1 MSGTNHAEKWDGITS
16 RKRCRPWVWLGI
28 PVLLLVLAACR
39 SQEPPPPP
47 EEPVAATVNGR
58 QIRIREFREKLAEAV
73 TLAKVEAPLKAEEMQ
88 SLKEE
93 VLNQLIE
100 ECLMLQR
107 VRELAITIGEEEL
120 TAGIEE
126 VRREY
131 NGDGFNGLFGEGR
144 ISFPVWKE
152 ALRKRLLLEKLIA
165 LDVNA
170 KITVPDADAERHFKA
185 NRKIYMTAVRVHVA
199 QIVIRDRDRVEAILK
214 RLKTGEDFGKV
225 AREVSIGPE
234 SVKGGD
240 LGFFERGIMPEAID
254 RVVFSMPVGK
264 LSGVVQSP
272 YGYHIFKLLALEKEG
287 GRTFADVKERVI
299 ADLRRLREAEAY
311 ERWID
316 GLKASAQIRVNRP
329 LPDGP
334 PPARSDAK
342 ATDPPAGAGKH

>member
-1 MSGTNHAEKWDGITS
+1 MSGMSYAEKRDGITS

-28 PVLLLVLAACR
+28 PVLILILAACR

-47 EEPVAATVNGR
+47 EEPVAATVNGQ
-58 QIRIREFREKLAEAV
+58 QIRIREFQEKLAEAAA
-73 TLAKVEAPLKAEEMQ
+73 LAKVEAPLKAGEMQ

-93 VLNQLIE
+93 AINLLIE
-100 ECLMLQR
+100 ERLMLHR
-107 VRELAITIGEEEL
+107 VRELAIAIGEEEL
-120 TAGIEE
+120 AAGIEE

-131 NGDGFNGLFGEGR
+131 NGDGFSGLFGEGR
-144 ISFPVWKE
+144 ISYPAWKE

-170 KITVPDADAERHFKA
+170 KIAVPDADAERHFQA
-185 NRKIYMTAVRVHVA
+185 NRKTYMTAVRVRAA
-199 QIVIRDRDRVEAILK
+199 QIVIRDRDRAEAILK

-234 SVKGGD
+234 SAKGGD
-240 LGFFERGIMPEAID
+240 LGFFERGTMPEAID

-287 GRTFADVKERVI
+287 GRTFAEVKERVI
-299 ADLRRLREAEAY
+299 ADLRKLREADAY
-311 ERWID
+311 EQWID
-316 GLKASAQIRVNRP
+316 GLKARAQIRINRP

-334 PPARSDAK
+334 PPALPDAK
-342 ATDPPAGAGKH
+342 ATNPPAGAGRH

>member
-1 MSGTNHAEKWDGITS
+1 MSEMSHAEKRDGITS
-16 RKRCRPWVWLGI
+16 RKRCRPWIWLGI
-28 PVLLLVLAACR
+28 PVLLLILAACR
-39 SQEPPPPP
+39 SQEPPPPL
-47 EEPVAATVNGR
+47 EEPVAATVSG
-58 QIRIREFREKLAEAV
+58 QPIRIREFQEKLAEAV
-73 TLAKVEAPLKAEEMQ
+73 ALVKVEVPLKAEEMK

-93 VLNQLIE
+93 AINQLIE
-100 ECLMLQR
+100 ERLMLQR
-107 VRELAITIGEEEL
+107 VRELAINVGEAEL
-120 TAGIEE
+120 TARIEE

-131 NGDGFNGLFGEGR
+131 NGDGFSSLFGEGR

-170 KITVPDADAERHFKA
+170 KITVPDADAERHFQA
-185 NRKIYMTAVRVHVA
+185 NRKTYMTEVRVRAA
-199 QIVIRDRDRVEAILK
+199 QIVIRDRDRAEAILK

-234 SVKGGD
+234 AAKGGD

-264 LSGVVQSP
+264 LSRVVQSP

-287 GRTFADVKERVI
+287 GRTFAEVKERVI
-299 ADLRRLREAEAY
+299 ADLRKLREAEAY
-311 ERWID
+311 KQWID
-316 GLKASAQIRVNRP
+316 GLKARAQIRINRP

-334 PPARSDAK
+334 PPATDAK
-342 ATDPPAGAGKH
+342 ATNPPAGAGGH